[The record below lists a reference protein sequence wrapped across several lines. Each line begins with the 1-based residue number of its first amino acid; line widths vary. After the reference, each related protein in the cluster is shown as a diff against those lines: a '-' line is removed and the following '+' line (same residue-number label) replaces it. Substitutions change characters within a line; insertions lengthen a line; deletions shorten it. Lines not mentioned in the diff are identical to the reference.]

1 MSSRQHFG
9 RRTPAR
15 ARAVPRPTIHLLHW
29 LLATLLAVALLAGLG
44 AGAHASEAQAT
55 PAPVP
60 ATVAAPPPAAV
71 APPAT
76 LDVPGRGPDAPASFA
91 DLAARLLPAVVN
103 ISTTQ
108 TLKDPERGME
118 MPQFPPGSPFEDL
131 FKDFLEK
138 QGKNQDMAPRR
149 ATALGS
155 GFIIDPSGLVV
166 TNNHVITDADEIS
179 VILHDGRAF
188 KAKVV
193 GADSKADLA
202 LLRLEDAPSK
212 LPSVPLGN
220 SDLSRV
226 GDWVLAIGN
235 PYGLGGTVTAGI
247 ISARSRDINAG
258 PYDDFIQTD
267 AAINKGNSGGPLFNQ
282 AGQVIGIDSAIYT
295 PNGGSVG
302 IGFAIPSDIAG
313 PVIAQLKDHG
323 KVERGWLGIQ
333 MQPVNETMAKAVG
346 LPRTE
351 GVLVDQVL
359 PESPAAQARL
369 QQGDVITRFNGAAI
383 TTPRD
388 LALAVAGTHA
398 GQHAQVGIWRGGH
411 DMTLDVAIGAQS
423 KAEAA
428 MDQGG
433 HGSSVGMTLAP
444 LNDQARTQYGLASSV
459 RGVVVTDVTSG
470 SRADESG
477 IQPGDVLV
485 RVGTTPVT
493 SPRQVAEAIHAAER
507 AKKEAVPLLVM
518 RNGTTYYVALQLAAN

>member
-1 MSSRQHFG
+1 MIHGHSPRSRRPF
-9 RRTPAR
+9 RLA
-15 ARAVPRPTIHLLHW
+15 AV
-29 LLATLLAVALLAGLG
+29 LLAGTLLG
-44 AGAHASEAQAT
+44 GGA
-55 PAPVP
+55 
-60 ATVAAPPPAAV
+60 AAAADGPQQLPAV
-71 APPAT
+71 APQA
-76 LDVPGRGPDAPASFA
+76 GFAP
-91 DLAARLLPAVVN
+91 LVRTVKPAVVN
-103 ISTTQ
+103 IATSEIHHQ
-108 TLKDPERGME
+108 TGSEQPEQQAQ
-118 MPQFPPGSPFEDL
+118 PQLPPDFPFP
-131 FKDFLEK
+131 
-138 QGKNQDMAPRR
+138 DMFRHFFQHRDAGPEH
-149 ATALGS
+149 ALGS
-155 GFIIDPSGLVV
+155 GFIIDPAGYIV
-166 TNNHVITDADEIS
+166 TNNHVIDGATKITVTLEDGSNYKATVIGRDA
-179 VILHDGRAF
+179 
-188 KAKVV
+188 KT
-193 GADSKADLA
+193 DLA
-202 LLRLEDAPSK
+202 LLKISAGKP
-212 LPSVPLGN
+212 LPYVSFG
-220 SDLSRV
+220 SSAKEEV
-226 GDWVLAIGN
+226 GDWVVAVGN
-235 PYGLGGTVTAGI
+235 PFGLGGTVTAGI
-247 ISARSRDINAG
+247 VSAHGRDINAG
-258 PYDDFIQTD
+258 PYDDFLQID
-267 AAINKGNSGGPLFNQ
+267 APINPGNSGGPLFNQ